1 MNKRLLFCGL
11 AAWTSVAASADF
23 EADWYCLTNTISASV
38 DLNPTN
44 RTDAQRL
51 ALFSKRCRMVELSA
65 SELVATNREALFA
78 CLDDIGTYVLFPTNA
93 YWNEL
98 EDAKAAFLDFQAT
111 NTYARTPGI
120 VRAPWSYSHIEGTG
134 CFGDAVHKRWE
145 PVLSRNKEIERYRH
159 KVLAAF
165 KPAVQQHLSSMPQ
178 EMQATFRTNIVTRAA
193 LTAEEAGTLF
203 AQ

>member
-120 VRAPWSYSHIEGTG
+120 IRRPWSPQIAGTG
-134 CFGDAVHKRWE
+134 RFGVAVCQRWE
-145 PVLSRNKEIERYRH
+145 HLLSRNEEIARYRQ

-165 KPAVQQHLSSMPQ
+165 KPVVQTHLLSMP
-178 EMQATFRTNIVTRAA
+178 EDVRTAFKTNVVTRAA
-193 LTAEEAGTLF
+193 LSEQEAETLF